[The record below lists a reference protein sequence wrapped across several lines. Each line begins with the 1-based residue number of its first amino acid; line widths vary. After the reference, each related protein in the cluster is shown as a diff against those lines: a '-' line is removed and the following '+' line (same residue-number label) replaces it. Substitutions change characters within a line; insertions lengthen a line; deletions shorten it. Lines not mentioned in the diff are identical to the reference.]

1 MAGIRQRYRVAN
13 YLNVAATGEET
24 AEYALMGTGFTE
36 LEENPTAQ
44 TSSKRYVNDK
54 SATKSIT
61 GYDWSTPFNTD
72 QIREEKAVDYIC
84 AIGENQKTGADAETD
99 YVVVDLDGTPSSG
112 TKYPA
117 RHFRVAIEV
126 SSFTNT
132 DGEMGASGNLLGI
145 GDVEIGT
152 FDTSTK
158 TFTAGGVDAASLN
171 LAKSKSSN

>member
-24 AEYALMGTGFTE
+24 AEYALMGAGFTE

-84 AIGENQKTGADAETD
+84 AC
-99 YVVVDLDGTPSSG
+99 
-112 TKYPA
+112 
-117 RHFRVAIEV
+117 
-126 SSFTNT
+126 
-132 DGEMGASGNLLGI
+132 LLY
-145 GDVEIGT
+145 
-152 FDTSTK
+152 TSRC
-158 TFTAGGVDAASLN
+158 V
-171 LAKSKSSN
+171 